1 MALWEET
8 AQTIAL
14 KIHSRKISVENLYLL
29 QPQNSNNMHYTYFN
43 SCAVT

>member
-14 KIHSRKISVENLYLL
+14 KIHGQKTSVENLYLL
-29 QPQNSNNMHYTYFN
+29 QPENSNNIHYTYFN

>member
-14 KIHSRKISVENLYLL
+14 KIHRRKISVENLYLL

-43 SCAVT
+43 SSTVT